1 MPESVSAVIPCFN
14 SQEWIEEA
22 VDSALSQTH
31 PLSEV
36 VCVDDGS
43 TDDTLALLEALKQ
56 RDDRVRV
63 LAQSNSG
70 APAARNAGLS
80 VVTSTW
86 VQFLDADDVLA
97 PEKVEHQLGIA
108 REAGRPL
115 DIIAG
120 SYFSRSQ
127 DDQLERIDVA
137 VGDPWLGLL
146 TFRFGITSSM
156 LWRADAVREA
166 GGWAEGWKSSQ
177 EMELAGRML
186 AAGKRAVMDDRPVVT
201 VRDRPRSVKSA
212 EGAWHCAIYRRID
225 LIETAREDLSAQD
238 RSEVLRVL
246 FGSLRKFYVEHPA
259 EAVELHDRLFGR
271 SYEPQ
276 ADDLSGP
283 MYCKLYEILGFRRT
297 ERLRAIAGR
306 MKPRKK

>member
-137 VGDPWLGLL
+137 VG
-146 TFRFGITSSM
+146 
-156 LWRADAVREA
+156 
-166 GGWAEGWKSSQ
+166 
-177 EMELAGRML
+177 
-186 AAGKRAVMDDRPVVT
+186 
-201 VRDRPRSVKSA
+201 
-212 EGAWHCAIYRRID
+212 
-225 LIETAREDLSAQD
+225 
-238 RSEVLRVL
+238 RSE
-246 FGSLRKFYVEHPA
+246 EHTS
-259 EAVELHDRLFGR
+259 ELQSRGHLVCRL
-271 SYEPQ
+271 
-276 ADDLSGP
+276 L
-283 MYCKLYEILGFRRT
+283 L
-297 ERLRAIAGR
+297 
-306 MKPRKK
+306 